1 MDAPSAHVGGGGGG
15 GGGLGGGGGVMTFLE
30 LVCFA
35 LTAWTVLNFVSVFCE
50 N

>member
-1 MDAPSAHVGGGGGG
+1 MDAPSAHVGGRGGGG
-15 GGGLGGGGGVMTFLE
+15 MTFLE
-30 LVCFA
+30 FVCFA